1 MNTQTTGS
9 PAVDVPLIQY
19 TRLLTCVMYQGG
31 AEAIMEELYRR
42 GIVEACFY
50 SVRGK
55 PVGRASEAGSL
66 PEIPKTEV
74 LHAVVAAD
82 QADYIYSMI
91 YHDFKLNEPGVG
103 MLSVNR
109 LIRSSRLELP
119 EGVPFVSTLRKG

>member
-1 MNTQTTGS
+1 MSTTETT
-9 PAVDVPLIQY
+9 AADVPKIDY

-42 GIVEACFY
+42 GINEAYFY

-55 PVGRASEAGSL
+55 PIGRASEAGNL
-66 PEIPKTEV
+66 PEIPRTEV
-74 LHAVVAAD
+74 LHAVVSAD

-103 MLSVNR
+103 MISVNR
-109 LIRSSRLELP
+109 LTRSSRLMLP
-119 EGVPFVSTLRKG
+119 EGVPFVSTLRKE